1 MGSVELCFCEE
12 NGWKNLQVE
21 VLKKM
26 QNFIEKRNIVEL
38 NVMNV
43 KNHFEKNVRI
53 NLLES
58 VSFAVDLELVLMF

>member
-1 MGSVELCFCEE
+1 MSRFTGRSVE
-12 NGWKNLQVE
+12 
-21 VLKKM
+21 KM

-43 KNHFEKNVRI
+43 KNHFEQNVMI
-53 NLLES
+53 NLRES